1 MEGHEIASPDWFVFF
16 NVMHLSLVQTI
27 LYKQHYIKHNAIKLT
42 FAWLAAIFGGET
54 AAFGL
59 STKIKSILQPKF
71 FLIYLFKNIFVL
83 YRYAWKR
90 QPLCLNCCWGLP
102 IPKKRDFW
110 VPKKTQFLGPNFWRG
125 KDCAPNWRRVF
136 TQFRIFPLIG
146 LNGELPYKNREKE
159 WFRIGWWRWI
169 ETWSCLQFFY
179 SIWAT
184 KIFFAESNFCDEKS
198 LNTIKVISF
207 IMNV

>member
-1 MEGHEIASPDWFVFF
+1 MILKNIYFENPEEEMILKNVYFLSERIMVFNAQEWDFRIFRQWKICPDLGSFSQIFIRLTWSFRMEGHEIASPDWFVFF

-83 YRYAWKR
+83 YRYA
-90 QPLCLNCCWGLP
+90 
-102 IPKKRDFW
+102 
-110 VPKKTQFLGPNFWRG
+110 
-125 KDCAPNWRRVF
+125 
-136 TQFRIFPLIG
+136 
-146 LNGELPYKNREKE
+146 
-159 WFRIGWWRWI
+159 
-169 ETWSCLQFFY
+169 
-179 SIWAT
+179 
-184 KIFFAESNFCDEKS
+184 
-198 LNTIKVISF
+198 
-207 IMNV
+207 